1 MNLKG
6 AFRYIRSV
14 IFGYY
19 YAREI
24 IHQYPQSTVLIGY
37 AGIGDRVFMLSY
49 VNAFKTENNIKN
61 VKIISSDPNNII
73 YKYFGIQDSD
83 LIRMSYKKMTIINEF
98 FTTDW
103 GYRFQMRDK
112 RFLPVSIDPY
122 VRRTLFDFNDYILH
136 SDIIKQ
142 IYRIPLD
149 TIPKK
154 FKYNSMSAISQKYFS
169 DNEFEIG
176 KTILINPYA
185 NSCKGIP
192 LFFFQVIADA
202 INTMG
207 YKVITSL
214 NNNQVALENTYGFK
228 FPLSDA
234 LDLCSKCG
242 IVIGARSG
250 FMDLITYSEAK
261 IICIDNVDYPHCS
274 LFLLEECWKQNSNIK
289 TFHWNRNSQN
299 VLLEQILLTIK
310 DYLGERNVASNSF
323 GES

>member
-6 AFRYIRSV
+6 AFRYIRGV

-19 YAREI
+19 YARKI

-49 VNAFKTENNIKN
+49 VNAFKIENNVNN
-61 VKIISSDPNNII
+61 VKIVSSDPNNII

-112 RFLPVSIDPY
+112 RILPVSIDPY

-136 SDIIKQ
+136 SDIVKQ
-142 IYRIPLD
+142 IYRIPLE
-149 TIPKK
+149 TIPWSV
-154 FKYNSMSAISQKYFS
+154 KYNVMSVVSQKCFS
-169 DNEFEIG
+169 DNMFEIG

-192 LFFFQVIADA
+192 LSFFQAVANA
-202 INTMG
+202 INAMG
-207 YKVITSL
+207 YRVITSL
-214 NNNQVALENTYGFK
+214 NSNQVALEGTYGFK

-250 FMDLITYSEAK
+250 FMDLITYSKAK
-261 IICIDNVDYPHCS
+261 IICIDNMNYPHCA
-274 LFLLEECWKQNSNIK
+274 LFLLEECWKQNDNIK
-289 TFHWNRNSQN
+289 TFHWNGANQDI
-299 VLLEQILLTIK
+299 LLEQILITVK
-310 DYLGERNVASNSF
+310 SYLGILNNADEY
-323 GES
+323 